1 MQLDAWLVLKGLKT
15 KKSNPV
21 NAMKQTKALGKVILS
36 IVLGTVCSVLL
47 TGCKSET
54 VSWTKAK
61 DPFAKKNAKK
71 SAEPKLG
78 VPERM
83 VVIWKDAVYEHP
95 AVPPTRGIGG
105 RLYFYDSEDNPIKVD
120 GEVVVYG
127 FDDTAGQDK
136 TEADKK
142 FVFKQDNFASHFNA
156 TALGPSYSIWLPWD
170 KMGGKELSVSLIP
183 VFRDA
188 SGKVIRSGQ
197 TVCVLPGPEMD
208 KQLESPGKKTEEEE
222 LISSFTSMPGVQQIA
237 TTADLSGNGVN
248 QTIAHL
254 QQTSNGPEVNKGG
267 AKIRS
272 TTINLPSDTAMRLQ
286 QASRGVNFPVAPVAP
301 ASPAAANSSTNTAVV
316 PQVSNNAAEAASVQ
330 SPLLPAD
337 GGMAPGRADANSNSR
352 DSGRKVFGLPGSL
365 K

>member
-1 MQLDAWLVLKGLKT
+1 L
-15 KKSNPV
+15 
-21 NAMKQTKALGKVILS
+21 
-36 IVLGTVCSVLL
+36 
-47 TGCKSET
+47 
-54 VSWTKAK
+54 
-61 DPFAKKNAKK
+61 
-71 SAEPKLG
+71 
-78 VPERM
+78 

-127 FDDTAGQDK
+127 FDDTAGDDK

-142 FVFKQDNFASHFNA
+142 YVFKQENFASHYNA

-170 KMGGKELSVSLIP
+170 KLGGKEVSISLIP

-197 TVCVLPGPEMD
+197 TVCVLPGPEVE
-208 KQLESPGKKTEEEE
+208 KQVEAPSKKSSEEE

-237 TTADLSGNGVN
+237 TTADASANGVN

-254 QQTSNGPEVNKGG
+254 QESSGGPELNKGG
-267 AKIRS
+267 SKIRS
-272 TTINLPSDTAMRLQ
+272 TTISLPSDTAMRLQ
-286 QASRGVNFPVAPVAP
+286 QASRGMNLPVAP
-301 ASPAAANSSTNTAVV
+301 ATSNATNNTAVT
-316 PQVSNNAAEAASVQ
+316 PQMTNAPADNSSIH

-337 GGMAPGRADANSNSR
+337 GNMTPGRSDANSNSR

>member
-1 MQLDAWLVLKGLKT
+1 M
-15 KKSNPV
+15 KSNPV
-21 NAMKQTKALGKVILS
+21 NAMKRTKALGKVILS

-78 VPERM
+78 VPERL

-127 FDDTAGQDK
+127 FDDTAGDDK

-142 FVFKQDNFASHFNA
+142 FVFKQENFASHYNA

-170 KMGGKELSVSLIP
+170 KLGGEELSVSLIP

-188 SGKVIRSGQ
+188 SGKVVRSGQ
-197 TVCVLPGPEMD
+197 TVCVLPGPEME
-208 KQLESPGKKTEEEE
+208 KKLEVPAKKSSEEE

-237 TTADLSGNGVN
+237 TTADVSGSGSN

-254 QQTSNGPEVNKGG
+254 QESNNGPEVNKGG
-267 AKIRS
+267 SKIRS
-272 TTINLPSDTAMRLQ
+272 TTISLPSDTAMRLQ
-286 QASRGVNFPVAPVAP
+286 QASRGLSLPPAP
-301 ASPAAANSSTNTAVV
+301 AVANSTTNTAVT
-316 PQVSNNAAEAASVQ
+316 PQMTNAPADNSSIH
-330 SPLLPAD
+330 SPLLPAE
-337 GGMAPGRADANSNSR
+337 GSMAPGKAEANSSSR
-352 DSGRKVFGLPGSL
+352 DTGRKVFGLPGSL

>member
-1 MQLDAWLVLKGLKT
+1 MNAM
-15 KKSNPV
+15 KSNPV
-21 NAMKQTKALGKVILS
+21 NAMKRTKALGKLILS

-78 VPERM
+78 VPERL

-120 GEVVVYG
+120 GEVVIYG
-127 FDDTAGQDK
+127 FDDTAGDDK

-142 FVFKQDNFASHFNA
+142 FVFKQESFASHYNA

-170 KMGGKELSVSLIP
+170 KLGGKELSVSLIP

-188 SGKVIRSGQ
+188 SGKVVRSGQ
-197 TVCVLPGPEMD
+197 TVCVLPGPDMEQ
-208 KQLESPGKKTEEEE
+208 KVETPAKKSSEEE

-237 TTADLSGNGVN
+237 TTADVSGSGSN

-254 QQTSNGPEVNKGG
+254 QESNSGPEVNQGG
-267 AKIRS
+267 SKIRS
-272 TTINLPSDTAMRLQ
+272 TTISLPSDTAMRLQ
-286 QASRGVNFPVAPVAP
+286 QASRGVNLPVAPTT
-301 ASPAAANSSTNTAVV
+301 ANPTTNTAVA
-316 PQVSNNAAEAASVQ
+316 PQMSTPADAGSIH

-337 GGMAPGRADANSNSR
+337 GSLTTGKAGVNSSNR

>member
-1 MQLDAWLVLKGLKT
+1 M
-15 KKSNPV
+15 KKNPV
-21 NAMKQTKALGKVILS
+21 ISMNRKYALGKVLVS
-36 IVLGTVCSVLL
+36 VVLGTICSVLL
-47 TGCKSET
+47 TGCQSEK
-54 VSWTKAK
+54 VSWANAK

-71 SAEPKLG
+71 AAEPKVG
-78 VPERM
+78 VPERL

-95 AVPPTRGIGG
+95 AIPATRGIGG
-105 RLYFYDSEDNPIKVD
+105 RLYFYDRDDNPIKVD

-127 FDDTAGQDK
+127 FDDTAGDDK

-142 FVFKQDNFASHFNA
+142 FVFKQDNFANHYNA

-170 KMGGKELSVSLIP
+170 KLGGKEVSVSLIP

-188 SGKVIRSGQ
+188 SGKVVRSSQ

-208 KQLESPGKKTEEEE
+208 KPKDEPGKKSGEEE
-222 LISSFTSMPGVQQIA
+222 LISAYTSMPGVQQIA
-237 TTADLSGNGVN
+237 TTQDLAEKNAN

-254 QQTSNGPEVNKGG
+254 QESENGASVNRGG

-272 TTINLPSDTAMRLQ
+272 TTISLPPDTAMRIQ
-286 QASRGVNFPVAPVAP
+286 QASKGLNLP
-301 ASPAAANSSTNTAVV
+301 ATQPKSAQSNDTPSSQQAT
-316 PQVSNNAAEAASVQ
+316 SGSAEATSNTIQ
-330 SPLLPAD
+330 SPLVPSATGAIPGKVD
-337 GGMAPGRADANSNSR
+337 GEANLR